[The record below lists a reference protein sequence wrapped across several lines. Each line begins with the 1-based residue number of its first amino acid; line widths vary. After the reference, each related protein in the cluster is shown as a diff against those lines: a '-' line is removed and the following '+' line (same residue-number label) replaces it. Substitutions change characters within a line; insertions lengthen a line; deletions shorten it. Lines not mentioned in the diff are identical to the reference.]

1 MIPRAPMPPEAAG
14 PGWRLSNW
22 PFAAK
27 MGLAPALA
35 LLGVLL
41 LGAVGTLAVRR
52 QSDLLDG
59 VVRLDLRTATVL
71 SQSVAELQAANGGLY
86 RLLTLRAAHAPDVDI
101 TTQITGLATRVETVR
116 GRLADIEAQ
125 PASMG
130 QAIAARAARADLARY
145 RDMIRVVGSM
155 LELDF
160 PSAVAVVRPFDANAR
175 RMMIE
180 LSQWADDS
188 IHDATRRAEES
199 QRAEQ
204 RTRQV
209 FLATVLGVAVLVVGC
224 AAEIARRTV
233 RSVRRI
239 ARATL
244 LVASGDQT
252 LKVENAGAAR

>member
-101 TTQITGLATRVETVR
+101 TTQITGTRSRLMSRMFSAMAMDWPRSSASTPGKAPGVLIRQITGRPNFSAMRILAMALR
-116 GRLADIEAQ
+116 
-125 PASMG
+125 
-130 QAIAARAARADLARY
+130 
-145 RDMIRVVGSM
+145 
-155 LELDF
+155 
-160 PSAVAVVRPFDANAR
+160 
-175 RMMIE
+175 
-180 LSQWADDS
+180 
-188 IHDATRRAEES
+188 
-199 QRAEQ
+199 
-204 RTRQV
+204 
-209 FLATVLGVAVLVVGC
+209 
-224 AAEIARRTV
+224 
-233 RSVRRI
+233 
-239 ARATL
+239 
-244 LVASGDQT
+244 
-252 LKVENAGAAR
+252 